1 MVRFGLLIAALV
13 ILLDQISKAY
23 VFHVLLD
30 PPRIVPVTGFFNFV
44 VVWNRGVSFGI
55 LDSASHWTP
64 VLLSAV
70 AIGIAIL
77 LLLWLR
83 RVEDRFLAGAL
94 GLVLGGAI
102 GNVIDRVRFGAVFDF
117 LDFHLGDYHW
127 PAFNIADSAI
137 TVGVVLILIDGLFQN
152 RKKPI

>member
-30 PPRIVPVTGFFNFV
+30 PPRIVPVTDFFNFV

-55 LDSASHWTP
+55 RDSASRWTP

-77 LLLWLR
+77 RSEER
-83 RVEDRFLAGAL
+83 RVENECVSTYRS
-94 GLVLGGAI
+94 
-102 GNVIDRVRFGAVFDF
+102 RWST
-117 LDFHLGDYHW
+117 YH
-127 PAFNIADSAI
+127 
-137 TVGVVLILIDGLFQN
+137 
-152 RKKPI
+152 

>member
-30 PPRIVPVTGFFNFV
+30 PPRIVPVTDFFNFV

-55 LDSASHWTP
+55 LDSASRWTP

-77 LLLWLR
+77 LLVWLR
-83 RVEDRFLAGAL
+83 RVEDRFLAGAI
-94 GLVLGGAI
+94 GLVRSEEHTS
-102 GNVIDRVRFGAVFDF
+102 NSS
-117 LDFHLGDYHW
+117 H
-127 PAFNIADSAI
+127 
-137 TVGVVLILIDGLFQN
+137 
-152 RKKPI
+152 

>member
-13 ILLDQISKAY
+13 ILLDQISKTY

-30 PPRIVPVTGFFNFV
+30 PPRIVPVTDFFNFV

-55 LDSASHWTP
+55 LDSASRWTP

-77 LLLWLR
+77 LLVWLR
-83 RVEDRFLAGAL
+83 RVEE
-94 GLVLGGAI
+94 I
-102 GNVIDRVRFGAVFDF
+102 GRASCRERVCQYV
-117 LDFHLGDYHW
+117 
-127 PAFNIADSAI
+127 
-137 TVGVVLILIDGLFQN
+137 
-152 RKKPI
+152 